1 MRISQMLAAG
11 SPTISFEFFP
21 PRDDAGFDNLF
32 QTIDALRPLQPSY
45 VSVTYGAGGS
55 TRRKTIELVRRI
67 KHEIGI
73 ESMAHLT
80 CVGASRAEIDEVL
93 DRLEEGGIENV
104 LPLRG
109 DPPQGQDRFEPVAGG
124 FRYASE
130 LVAFIRQ
137 RQRFC
142 LGGACYPETHP
153 EASSPDSDL
162 ANLKRKVDSGAE
174 FLITQLFFDNQDFL
188 RFRDRAS
195 AIGIGVPI
203 LAGIM
208 PVRSLAQTQR
218 FASMCGARI
227 PSDLLKRLEAV
238 RDSPSDVR
246 RVGIDHA
253 THQCRELLAEGVSGL
268 HFYTLNR
275 STATIAIYRSI
286 RGQLPAG
293 SPAA

>member
-21 PRDDAGFDNLF
+21 PRDEAGFASLF
-32 QTIDALRPLQPSY
+32 KTIEALKPLHPSY

-55 TRRKTIELVRRI
+55 TRRRTIELVRRI

-80 CVGASRAEIDEVL
+80 CVGASRAEIARILDVL
-93 DRLEEGGIENV
+93 ETGGVENL

-109 DPPQGQDRFEPVAGG
+109 DPPKDRGRFEPVPDG

-130 LVAFIRQ
+130 LVAFIRGNYG
-137 RQRFC
+137 FC

-153 EASSPDSDL
+153 EATSPEADL
-162 ANLKRKVDSGAE
+162 ASLKRKVDSGAE
-174 FLITQLFFDNQDFL
+174 FLITQLFFDNGDFL
-188 RFRDRAS
+188 RFRDRVE
-195 AIGIGVPI
+195 AIGIRVPI

-208 PVRSLAQTQR
+208 PVRSLEQTRR

-227 PSDLLKRLEAV
+227 PSGLLSRLEAV
-238 RDSPSDVR
+238 SDTPADVR

-253 THQCRELLAEGVSGL
+253 TAQCRALLSEGVAGL

-275 STATIAIYRSI
+275 STATIAIYRNI
-286 RGQLPAG
+286 HEQLPG
-293 SPAA
+293 GKQSP

>member
-1 MRISQMLAAG
+1 MLAAG

-21 PRDDAGFDNLF
+21 PRDDAGFDRLF
-32 QTIDALRPLQPSY
+32 RTIDALRPLQPSY

-55 TRRKTIELVRRI
+55 TRRKTIDLVGRI

-80 CVGASRAEIDEVL
+80 CVGASRHEINDVL
-93 DRLEEGGIENV
+93 ETLESGGVENV
-104 LPLRG
+104 LALRG
-109 DPPQGQDRFEPVAGG
+109 DPPRDQIRFEPAPDG
-124 FRYASE
+124 FHYASE
-130 LVAFIRQ
+130 LVAFIR
-137 RQRFC
+137 RNYRFC

-153 EASSPDSDL
+153 EAPSPEADL
-162 ANLKRKVDSGAE
+162 ANLKRKVDCGAE
-174 FLITQLFFDNQDFL
+174 FLITQLFFDNRDFL

-195 AIGIGVPI
+195 AIGIRVPI

-208 PVRSLAQTQR
+208 PVRSLDQTKR

-227 PSDLLKRLEAV
+227 PSDLLARLEAAQ
-238 RDSPSDVR
+238 DKPSETR

-253 THQCRELLAEGVSGL
+253 TMQCRALLEDGVAGL

-275 STATIAIYRSI
+275 SKATIAIYRNI
-286 RGQLPAG
+286 LGQLPDRNL
-293 SPAA
+293 PA